1 MPYCVLLMLLF
12 WNVLL
17 LFPVPRLVT
26 LIVLLPDPTPNVVA
40 VLLKPTRL
48 TFLIVLWVAPSG
60 PAAVWSQ
67 MTAPPGLLVFVM
79 VRSRD
84 EVPLLEPSK
93 MIQSAPFKMKR
104 AVVAAPVME

>member
-26 LIVLLPDPTPNVVA
+26 LIVLLPEPTPNKVV
-40 VLLKPTRL
+40 VLLVPTRL
-48 TFLIVLWVAPSG
+48 TFLIVLFVAPSG

-67 MTAPPGLLVFVM
+67 ITAEDAPPLVFVM

-93 MIQSAPFKMKR
+93 MIQSAPF
-104 AVVAAPVME
+104 